1 MNALEA
7 VNITKIYPN
16 GVVANRNVN
25 LQIKAGEIHAI
36 VGENGAGKTTLMK
49 IFFGMERPTSG
60 EIKVFDKPVNFSS
73 PKDAINH
80 GIGMVHQH
88 FMLVPSFTVAE
99 NVMLGIVPKK
109 GPFAIDVKKME
120 QIVSEYAKKMNFDVP
135 VWERVMDLP
144 VGVKQRVE
152 ILKAL
157 VRGAKILILDE
168 PSSVLTPQEVE
179 ELFQVLRRLSKEGIT
194 IIFIT
199 HKLNEVKQISDRITV
214 MRNAQVVGTY
224 ENKDVSEADI
234 VELMIG
240 RKFEYQIDRNPGRPT
255 KIVLKVEGL
264 NYHREDGAHV
274 LKNINFYV
282 RSGEILAIAGLEG
295 NGQKEL
301 VEIITGLREKAS
313 GRVVLNGNE
322 ILGKHPNQIRRL
334 GLAHIPED
342 RIEVGSALDLSVA
355 ENLISDRYFTAEFSG
370 RVLYKPSKARS
381 FAEQMI
387 KLFSIKAKSPT
398 TPIRFLSGG
407 NIQKTIVARETT
419 NDCTVVIANQPTH
432 GIDVASSE
440 FIRKRLLQMRD
451 EGKAVLLIS
460 TDLQEVLQISDR
472 IVVLY
477 KGEIVAHHFNQNLT
491 ETELAHYMLGT
502 KRQDWAVLKEYLT

>member
-1 MNALEA
+1 MVAIEA

-25 LQIKAGEIHAI
+25 VQINVGEIHAI

-49 IFFGMERPTSG
+49 IFFGMEKPTSG
-60 EIKVFDKPVNFSS
+60 EIKVFGKTVHFSS
-73 PKDAINH
+73 PKDAIKH

-99 NVMLGIVPKK
+99 NVMLGIAPKK
-109 GPFAIDVKKME
+109 GPFAVDFKKME
-120 QIVSEYAKKMNFDVP
+120 EIVLDYAKKLNFDVP
-135 VWERVMDLP
+135 VCEKVMDLP

-179 ELFQVLRRLSKEGIT
+179 ELFQLLRKLSKEGIT
-194 IIFIT
+194 VIFIT
-199 HKLNEVKQISDRITV
+199 HKLNEVKQISDRITI
-214 MRNAQVVGTY
+214 MRNGHVVGTY
-224 ENKDVSEADI
+224 KNQDVSETDI

-240 RKFEYQIDRNPGRPT
+240 RKVEYQIERTPAKPG
-255 KIVLKVEGL
+255 KIVLEVKNL
-264 NYHREDGAHV
+264 NYYREDGAHI
-274 LKNINFYV
+274 LKNVNFYV
-282 RSGEILAIAGLEG
+282 RGGEIFAIAGLEG

-301 VEIITGLREKAS
+301 VEIITGLREKAT
-313 GRVVLNGNE
+313 GRILLNGVD
-322 ILGKHPNQIRRL
+322 ILNKHPGEIRRL

-342 RIEVGSALDLSVA
+342 RVEVGSALDLSVA
-355 ENLISDRYFTAEFSG
+355 ENLISDRYYQQPFSG
-370 RVLYKPSKARS
+370 KVIYRPSKVLA
-381 FAEQMI
+381 FAERMI
-387 KLFSIKAKSPT
+387 KMFNIKAKSPST
-398 TPIRFLSGG
+398 SVRFLSGG

-419 NDCTVVIANQPTH
+419 SNCKIVIASQPTH

-472 IVVLY
+472 VAVLY
-477 KGEIVAHHFNQNLT
+477 KGEIVAHFANQNLS
-491 ETELAHYMLGT
+491 ETELAHYMLGV
-502 KRQDWAVLKEYLT
+502 KRQSWDYLKEHLT

>member
-7 VNITKIYPN
+7 VNVTKIYPN
-16 GVVANRNVN
+16 GVVANKNVN
-25 LQIKAGEIHAI
+25 VQIKLGEIHAI

-49 IFFGMERPTSG
+49 IFFGLEKPTSG
-60 EIKVFDKPVNFSS
+60 EVRVFGKTVHFSS
-73 PKDAINH
+73 PKDAIRH

-99 NVMLGIVPKK
+99 NIMLGIAPKK
-109 GPFAIDVKKME
+109 GPFAVDFKRME
-120 QIVSEYAKKMNFDVP
+120 EIVSEYSKKMNFDVP
-135 VWERVMDLP
+135 VWEKVMDLP

-179 ELFQVLRRLSKEGIT
+179 ELFQVLRRLSQEGIT
-194 IIFIT
+194 IVFIT

-224 ENKDVSEADI
+224 ENSEVTETDI

-240 RKFEYQIDRNPGRPT
+240 RKFEYEINRTPSKPGR
-255 KIVLKVEGL
+255 IILKVEDL
-264 NYHREDGAHV
+264 NYYREDGAHI

-282 RSGEILAIAGLEG
+282 RGGEILAIAGLEG

-313 GRVVLNGNE
+313 GRIFLNNAR
-322 ILGKHPNQIRRL
+322 ILGNYPSEIRRL

-355 ENLISDRYFTAEFSG
+355 ENLVSDRYYAAEFSNKFF
-370 RVLYKPSKARS
+370 YKPAMVNK

-387 KLFSIKAKSPT
+387 RLFNIKAKSPT
-398 TPIRFLSGG
+398 TPVRFLSGG
-407 NIQKTIVARETT
+407 NIQKIIVARETT
-419 NDCTVVIANQPTH
+419 NECSIVIADQPTH

-440 FIRKRLLQMRD
+440 FVRKRLLQMRD

-460 TDLQEVLQISDR
+460 TDLQEVLQIADR

-477 KGEIVAHHFNQNLT
+477 KGEIVAHHVNDGLT

-502 KRQDWAVLKEYLT
+502 KRQSWDVLKEYLL